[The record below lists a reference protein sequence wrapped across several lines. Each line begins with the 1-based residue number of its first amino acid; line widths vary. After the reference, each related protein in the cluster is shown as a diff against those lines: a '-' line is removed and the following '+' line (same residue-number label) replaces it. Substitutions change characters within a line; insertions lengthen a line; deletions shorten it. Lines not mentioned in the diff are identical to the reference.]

1 MQFRHI
7 FDHTSSLDIAV
18 PHEQVGKPR
27 SKPFAASCAP
37 RSGAVDFETL
47 SGSSTQ
53 P

>member
-18 PHEQVGKPR
+18 PHGQVGKPR
-27 SKPFAASCAP
+27 SKLLPRRARRVAAQLIA
-37 RSGAVDFETL
+37 RLL